1 MLKFQRRLEVVKEGK
16 LLEEE
21 KEKEKE
27 GKQIKENELN
37 RLVYIF
43 INSKNVKRHM
53 II

>member
-16 LLEEE
+16 PLKEE
-21 KEKEKE
+21 KEREE
-27 GKQIKENELN
+27 KQIKENELN